1 MSQKAAPAPA
11 PPRLGSALPHVGGAI
26 YMDYNGT
33 TPIFP
38 EV

>member
-1 MSQKAAPAPA
+1 MSHKVAHVPAPS
-11 PPRLGSALPHVGGAI
+11 RLGSALPHVGGAV